1 MSDRYNG
8 KLRNLLGQEINPG
21 TEDTLQAIAGFNI
34 PVHDYIGAGYPN
46 GTTETYTYK
55 TGGSGGTTVGTI
67 TVVYT
72 DATKANISS
81 VTKS

>member
-1 MSDRYNG
+1 MSDRFNG
-8 KLRNLLGQEINPG
+8 KLKNILGQDINPA
-21 TEDTLQAIAGFNI
+21 TDETLQSIAGFNI
-34 PVHDYIGAGYPN
+34 PVHDYLGVEYPN

-72 DATKANISS
+72 DSTKANISS